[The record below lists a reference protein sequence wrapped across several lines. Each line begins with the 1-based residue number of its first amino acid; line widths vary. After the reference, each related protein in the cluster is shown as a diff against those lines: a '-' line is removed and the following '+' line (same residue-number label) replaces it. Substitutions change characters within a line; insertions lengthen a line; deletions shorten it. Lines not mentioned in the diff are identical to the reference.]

1 MKPGY
6 QTTEFWLTLLVNL
19 VAVGSAF
26 GVLNG
31 EQAQALTDAAPQLAV
46 VAVLIFAG
54 VAFGIR
60 YIGSRET
67 LKAMQQ

>member
-31 EQAQALTDAAPQLAV
+31 EQAQALTNAAPQLAV

-54 VAFGIR
+54 AAFGIR
-60 YIGSRET
+60 YIGSREA
-67 LKAMQQ
+67 LKAMQR

>member
-6 QTTEFWLTLLVNL
+6 QTTEFWLTLLINL

-26 GVLNG
+26 GVLDG

-46 VAVLIFAG
+46 VAALIFAG

-67 LKAMQQ
+67 LKALR